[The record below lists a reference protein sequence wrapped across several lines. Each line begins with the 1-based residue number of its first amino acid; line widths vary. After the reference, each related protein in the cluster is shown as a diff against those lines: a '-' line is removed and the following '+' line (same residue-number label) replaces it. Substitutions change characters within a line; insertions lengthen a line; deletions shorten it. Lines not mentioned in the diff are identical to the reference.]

1 MFCTGCASQNQ
12 VYLST
17 EETETAQRI
26 GEAQAETETEEELLY
41 VYVCGAVEN
50 PGVFSFKEGAR
61 VWEAI
66 EAAGGFLPD
75 AREDYWNQAML
86 LSDGQKIYIPRIDE
100 EIEESSLETGVGSED
115 SEDIRI
121 NINTASKEQLMEL
134 PGVGESKAESIIS
147 FREENGDFAS
157 PEDIMKVTGIKEAMY
172 SKIKDYIRV
181 N

>member
-1 MFCTGCASQNQ
+1 M
-12 VYLST
+12 
-17 EETETAQRI
+17 
-26 GEAQAETETEEELLY
+26 
-41 VYVCGAVEN
+41 
-50 PGVFSFKEGAR
+50 
-61 VWEAI
+61 
-66 EAAGGFLPD
+66 PD